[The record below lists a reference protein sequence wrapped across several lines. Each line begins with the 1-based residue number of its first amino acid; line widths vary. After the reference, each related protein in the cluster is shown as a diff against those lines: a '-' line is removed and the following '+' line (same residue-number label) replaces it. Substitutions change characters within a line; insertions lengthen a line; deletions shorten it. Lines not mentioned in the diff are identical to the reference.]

1 MTTCFV
7 TDLAPFKGILRW
19 AERCRLCPM
28 VDFGGETRA
37 ERGEARREV
46 ETLGPHAG
54 GRGTSFRRAAEC
66 GPCYLSESL
75 GIYVV
80 C

>member
-1 MTTCFV
+1 
-7 TDLAPFKGILRW
+7 
-19 AERCRLCPM
+19 M